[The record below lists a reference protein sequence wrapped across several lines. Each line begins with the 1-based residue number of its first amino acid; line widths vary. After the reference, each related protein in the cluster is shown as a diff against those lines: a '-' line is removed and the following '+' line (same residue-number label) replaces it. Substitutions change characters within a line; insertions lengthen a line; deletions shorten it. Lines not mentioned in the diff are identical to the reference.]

1 VQRIL
6 IVDDD
11 KSMRGLLRL
20 RLSDTYEIIETGDPE
35 EALGLSLEHKPD
47 AILLDLM
54 MPKFNGFEL
63 VQSLHNLSYTA
74 QIPLF
79 VITGESAEAYNEQC
93 ANLGARCVFQKP
105 IDFKNLKTRLA
116 SELQAKR
123 PERRAHVR
131 VQMRVNLKLR
141 GVDSSGHDFEEAA
154 VTENVSAAGFLCMV
168 PKQLIKDT
176 EVQVFLV
183 SGGETLVGRAKAV
196 RREST
201 TTPWPLYG
209 FQFVDMPQNWVLR
222 DV

>member
-1 VQRIL
+1 MQRIL

-11 KSMRGLLRL
+11 KAMRGLLRL
-20 RLSDTYEIIETGDPE
+20 RLSDTYEIIETGNPE

-54 MPKFNGFEL
+54 MPKFTGFEL

-79 VITGESAEAYNEQC
+79 VITGESAEAYNEHC

-116 SELQAKR
+116 SELEAKR

-131 VQMRVNLKLR
+131 VQMKVPLKLR
-141 GVDSSGHDFEEAA
+141 GVDAGGASFEEST
-154 VTENVSAAGFLCMV
+154 VTENVSAGGFLCTAT
-168 PKQLIKDT
+168 KQLVKDAVV
-176 EVQVFLV
+176 EVFLV
-183 SGGETLVGRAKAV
+183 SSGETLVGRAKAV
-196 RREST
+196 RREGAAA
-201 TTPWPLYG
+201 PWPRYG
-209 FQFVDMPQNWVLR
+209 FQFVDKPENWVLR
-222 DV
+222 G

>member
-1 VQRIL
+1 MQRIL

-11 KSMRGLLRL
+11 KAMRGLLRL

-54 MPKFNGFEL
+54 MPKFTGFEL

-79 VITGESAEAYNEQC
+79 VITGESAEAYNEHC

-116 SELQAKR
+116 SELETKR

-131 VQMRVNLKLR
+131 VQMKVPLKLR
-141 GVDSSGHDFEEAA
+141 GVDAGGAPFEEST
-154 VTENVSAAGFLCMV
+154 VTENVSAGGFLATAT
-168 PKQLIKDT
+168 KQLIKDAMV
-176 EVQVFLV
+176 EVFLV
-183 SGGETLVGRAKAV
+183 SGSETFVGRAKAV
-196 RREST
+196 RREGQAA
-201 TTPWPLYG
+201 PWPRYG
-209 FQFVDMPQNWVLR
+209 FQFVDKPDNWVLR
-222 DV
+222 G